1 MLGVPCP
8 QHGHGP
14 ANSFKID
21 GPSVAATGVQS
32 RQGPGTQSGFGWVA
46 GARVRQKAL
55 VKALLRHWHARS
67 KVSLSLLAPLLGGVH
82 TEIMTTDAGPR
93 LDAALA
99 SRVNWLR
106 AGVLGA
112 NDGIV
117 SIAGLVF
124 GVAGATSD
132 SMAVLI
138 AGAAGMVAGALSM
151 GGGEYVSVS
160 AQRDTEQSA
169 GVSADHLTSPWQ
181 AASAS
186 MVAFVLGAL
195 IPLLGVVFAPVPVRL
210 PVTIAAVLLALA
222 VTGFTSARLSGVPV
236 NRPVLR
242 NLVVGTLAMGLT
254 YAAGTLVG
262 TQL

>member
-1 MLGVPCP
+1 MSDQQGKSGTSVAGNVWNPGTTGEHRDAGDSESTRV
-8 QHGHGP
+8 QP
-14 ANSFKID
+14 AI
-21 GPSVAATGVQS
+21 GGQAAPAQAARPSV
-32 RQGPGTQSGFGWVA
+32 
-46 GARVRQKAL
+46 
-55 VKALLRHWHARS
+55 
-67 KVSLSLLAPLLGGVH
+67 VS
-82 TEIMTTDAGPR
+82 AGPR
-93 LDAALA
+93 SV
-99 SRVNWLR
+99 SRRTRKARLR
-106 AGVLGA
+106 LSRIDPWSVMKTSL
-112 NDGIV
+112 
-117 SIAGLVF
+117 LF

-160 AQRDTEQSA
+160 SQRDTEQAA
-169 GVSADHLTSPWQ
+169 GVAPEHRTSPWQ